1 MQTIRTLTK
10 DHAIRQG
17 IIFGCMLGIAHIIYS
32 IINNLM
38 NVQGLA
44 HQRLNQG
51 LLIALLLLLILPGM
65 FSRQATAGA
74 RAGFI
79 AGFISS
85 VIGILSLWVIT
96 FLFMDVIAQ
105 NTYMI
110 QDFQRSGAAT
120 MNQFII
126 EDAMGATLIQFI
138 VSLVLGALLGLIGGG
153 IVSVFTSQRQRPAQ
167 GT

>member
-1 MQTIRTLTK
+1 MQTIRNFMK
-10 DHAIRQG
+10 DNAIRQG
-17 IIFGCMLGIAHIIYS
+17 VIFGCILGIAHIAYS

-38 NVQGLA
+38 NVQGPP

-51 LLIALLLLLILPGM
+51 LLIALLLLLILPGL
-65 FSRQATAGA
+65 FARQATAGA

-79 AGFISS
+79 AGLLSS
-85 VIGILSLWVIT
+85 LIGILSLWVIT

-110 QDFQRSGAAT
+110 QDFQRSGSAT

-126 EDAMGATLIQFI
+126 EDAMGATVIQFI
-138 VSLVLGALLGLIGGG
+138 VSLALGALLGLAGGWIGSFFTGQR
-153 IVSVFTSQRQRPAQ
+153 SVRGA
-167 GT
+167 

>member
-1 MQTIRTLTK
+1 MQTIRNLTE

-17 IIFGCMLGIAHIIYS
+17 IFFGCILGITHIIYG

-38 NVQGLA
+38 NIQGTA
-44 HQRLNQG
+44 FERLNQS
-51 LLIALLLLLILPGM
+51 LLIALLLLLILPGV
-65 FSRQATAGA
+65 FAREATTGA
-74 RAGFI
+74 RAGFT
-79 AGFISS
+79 AGFISAM
-85 VIGILSLWVIT
+85 IGILSLWIIT

-110 QDFQRSGAAT
+110 QDFQKSGSVT

-126 EDAMGATLIQFI
+126 EDAMGATVIQFI
-138 VSLVLGALLGLIGGG
+138 VSLVLGASLGFVGGWIGS
-153 IVSVFTSQRQRPAQ
+153 IFPRQRPAQ